1 MSFWTS
7 RVRETSVTEDSL
19 GSCPDLATAAGH
31 TRSEPALELGLAQ
44 GWGKGRT
51 SVLFTPG
58 TASPGVHSPHPL
70 LINDSGQY
78 LPGPWCIFLCIVPYY
93 YCTNSML

>member
-7 RVRETSVTEDSL
+7 QVRETSVTEDSL

-44 GWGKGRT
+44 GWGKGEHQ
-51 SVLFTPG
+51 SSLLLELQVQVYTPG
-58 TASPGVHSPHPL
+58 Q
-70 LINDSGQY
+70 SG
-78 LPGPWCIFLCIVPYY
+78 
-93 YCTNSML
+93 